1 MSLQADYYDGKSARR
16 IPVVL
21 APLADT
27 VVLSGEGFERSV
39 PLSQVRISERL
50 GSAPRLISF
59 ADGAHAEVRDH
70 AGFELWLAAV
80 GHRERPVDLL
90 QRSWIAA
97 GLSML
102 LVAIAVFVGYLWG
115 LPLMAEKISAHMPD
129 IVVQRMSDHVLDLLD
144 GHVFK
149 DSELPADR
157 QQKISEAFAALAG
170 EQYGEQYVD
179 RPVELLFRASPR
191 LGANAL
197 ALPDGRI
204 VLLDELVNLADN
216 DEQILAVLGHELGHV
231 RYRHNLHALV
241 QGAAI
246 SAVLAWWIG
255 DFSSVIAAA
264 PAAVMQARYSQALE
278 SEADAF
284 AASLLKSHGLSPELL
299 AQMLE
304 KLQASA
310 NERKVEHAE
319 VSVPA
324 PKVDD
329 KDQRQKPD
337 DNDYWTPY
345 LSTHPATQERI
356 RALREA
362 G

>member
-1 MSLQADYYDGKSARR
+1 LSLSADYYDGKTARR
-16 IPVVL
+16 IAVVL
-21 APLADT
+21 LPVADT
-27 VVLSGEGFERSV
+27 IVLSGEGVERAV

-59 ADGAHAEVRDH
+59 DDGAQAEVRDH
-70 AGFELWLAAV
+70 AGFDVWLAAV
-80 GHRERPVDLL
+80 GHRERSVDLL
-90 QRSWIAA
+90 QRSWLAA

-102 LVAIAVFVGYLWG
+102 LVAMAVFAGYRWG

-129 IVVQRMSDHVLDLLD
+129 IVVRRMSDHVLDLLD
-144 GHVFK
+144 GQILK
-149 DSELPADR
+149 DSELAVGR
-157 QQKISEAFAALAG
+157 QQKISNEFAALAG
-170 EQYGEQYVD
+170 DEYVGA
-179 RPVELLFRASPR
+179 RVQLLFRASPR

-204 VLLDELVNLADN
+204 VLLDELVELADN

-231 RYRHNLHALV
+231 HYRHNLHALV

-264 PAAVMQARYSQALE
+264 PAAVLQARYSQGLE

-284 AASLLKSHGLSPELL
+284 AALLLEAHGLSPELL

-304 KLQASA
+304 KLQAAAGKTKTKGSKAASA
-310 NERKVEHAE
+310 QTAE
-319 VSVPA
+319 EKSA
-324 PKVDD
+324 KQDRDD
-329 KDQRQKPD
+329 D
-337 DNDYWTPY
+337 DRWTPY
-345 LSTHPATQERI
+345 LSTHPAADERI
-356 RALREA
+356 LALRQA
-362 G
+362 R

>member
-16 IPVVL
+16 IPVML
-21 APLADT
+21 APLAGT

-70 AGFELWLAAV
+70 AGFEGWLVAI
-80 GHRERPVDLL
+80 GHRERPIDLL

-97 GLSML
+97 GVSML
-102 LVAIAVFVGYLWG
+102 LVAIAVFVGYRWG

-129 IVVQRMSDHVLDLLD
+129 IVVQRMSDQVLDLLD
-144 GHVFK
+144 GHILK

-157 QQKISEAFAALAG
+157 QQKISVAFAALVGA
-170 EQYGEQYVD
+170 QYAD
-179 RPVELLFRASPR
+179 TPVELLFRASPR

-204 VLLDELVNLADN
+204 VLIDELVNLADN

-231 RYRHNLHALV
+231 HYRHNLHALV

-264 PAAVMQARYSQALE
+264 PAAVMQARYSQTLE

-284 AASLLKSHGLSPELL
+284 AASLLKSHDLSPELL

-304 KLQASA
+304 KLQTNADK
-310 NERKVEHAE
+310 RKVEHAG
-319 VSVPA
+319 VSAPA
-324 PKVDD
+324 PKADD
-329 KDQRQKPD
+329 KGQKHNPD
-337 DNDYWTPY
+337 DDDDWTPY
-345 LSTHPATQERI
+345 LSTHPATRERI

>member
-1 MSLQADYYDGKSARR
+1 VSLQADYYDGKSARR
-16 IPVVL
+16 IAVVL

-27 VVLSGEGFERSV
+27 VVLSGEGVERSV

-70 AGFELWLAAV
+70 AGFELWLKVV

-97 GLSML
+97 GISML
-102 LVAIAVFVGYLWG
+102 LVAIAVFIGYRWG

-129 IVVQRMSDHVLDLLD
+129 IVVRRMSDHVLDLLD

-149 DSELPADR
+149 DSGLPTER
-157 QQKISEAFAALAG
+157 QQKISAAFAALAG
-170 EQYGEQYVD
+170 EQYAD
-179 RPVELLFRASPR
+179 TPVELLFRASPG

-204 VLLDELVNLADN
+204 VLLDGLVDLADN

-231 RYRHNLHALV
+231 HYRHNLHALV

-284 AASLLKSHGLSPELL
+284 AASLLKAHGLSPELL

-310 NERKVEHAE
+310 DKRKEHAE
-319 VSVPA
+319 VSAPA
-324 PKVDD
+324 PKADD
-329 KDQRQKPD
+329 KDQKQKTD
-337 DNDYWTPY
+337 DDYWRPY

-362 G
+362 E